1 MDMKKLAGDKA
12 ATYVKDGMVVGL
24 GTGSTAY
31 HMVNAVGEMV
41 KNGLKIQ
48 AIPTSKATEAQA
60 RELGIPLLTIDE
72 LDHVDLA
79 IDGVDEI
86 DPQFNAI
93 KGGGGAL
100 YREKVVASMAKEV
113 IWIMDESK
121 LVDKIGAFHL
131 PVEIAQYGSK
141 QAMERMAGYGW
152 NPVLRVRD
160 GKTFV
165 TDNGNYIAD
174 LHLGAGF
181 DIQDVYSKLT
191 GMLGVLEHGLFLNM
205 CKRMIV
211 GHSDGTVDVIE
222 NPSKQDGRHPTAGG
236 MNMDYN
242 ERNGSYSDDEL
253 LSRFSRPETPHTT
266 VQDDIPDD
274 PAALR
279 RDRGP
284 RPGIRMASGRPMRGM
299 KMQRPAGRKGGPNYR
314 AALCGAVLAF
324 FVIALLFFVLFMSR
338 GGKIKELN
346 SQIDTLGQDKQSLS
360 AQITSLQ
367 QQVDT
372 LTASMTSALPDATV
386 ADTNTIADLIPQL
399 ADGST
404 YVVQSSASQLRYI
417 KVPEGYLSDKL
428 GEYRDNSS
436 AYAAAQGDAPI
447 CTYYVLF
454 TDRVIGLAEGNV
466 GFVSMD
472 RAATGSTTTTPD
484 GFYDFVASFFK

>member
-1 MDMKKLAGDKA
+1 
-12 ATYVKDGMVVGL
+12 
-24 GTGSTAY
+24 
-31 HMVNAVGEMV
+31 
-41 KNGLKIQ
+41 
-48 AIPTSKATEAQA
+48 
-60 RELGIPLLTIDE
+60 
-72 LDHVDLA
+72 
-79 IDGVDEI
+79 
-86 DPQFNAI
+86 
-93 KGGGGAL
+93 
-100 YREKVVASMAKEV
+100 
-113 IWIMDESK
+113 
-121 LVDKIGAFHL
+121 
-131 PVEIAQYGSK
+131 
-141 QAMERMAGYGW
+141 
-152 NPVLRVRD
+152 
-160 GKTFV
+160 
-165 TDNGNYIAD
+165 
-174 LHLGAGF
+174 
-181 DIQDVYSKLT
+181 
-191 GMLGVLEHGLFLNM
+191 
-205 CKRMIV
+205 
-211 GHSDGTVDVIE
+211 
-222 NPSKQDGRHPTAGG
+222 
-236 MNMDYN
+236 MDYN

-253 LSRFSRPETPHTT
+253 LSRFSRPETPRTT

-454 TDRVIGLAEGNV
+454 TDRHR
-466 GFVSMD
+466 SC
-472 RAATGSTTTTPD
+472 
-484 GFYDFVASFFK
+484 

>member
-1 MDMKKLAGDKA
+1 
-12 ATYVKDGMVVGL
+12 
-24 GTGSTAY
+24 
-31 HMVNAVGEMV
+31 
-41 KNGLKIQ
+41 
-48 AIPTSKATEAQA
+48 
-60 RELGIPLLTIDE
+60 
-72 LDHVDLA
+72 
-79 IDGVDEI
+79 
-86 DPQFNAI
+86 
-93 KGGGGAL
+93 
-100 YREKVVASMAKEV
+100 
-113 IWIMDESK
+113 
-121 LVDKIGAFHL
+121 
-131 PVEIAQYGSK
+131 
-141 QAMERMAGYGW
+141 
-152 NPVLRVRD
+152 
-160 GKTFV
+160 
-165 TDNGNYIAD
+165 
-174 LHLGAGF
+174 
-181 DIQDVYSKLT
+181 
-191 GMLGVLEHGLFLNM
+191 
-205 CKRMIV
+205 
-211 GHSDGTVDVIE
+211 
-222 NPSKQDGRHPTAGG
+222 
-236 MNMDYN
+236 MDYN

-253 LSRFSRPETPHTT
+253 LSRFSRPETPRTT

-417 KVPEGYLSDKL
+417 KVPEGY
-428 GEYRDNSS
+428 
-436 AYAAAQGDAPI
+436 P
-447 CTYYVLF
+447 
-454 TDRVIGLAEGNV
+454 
-466 GFVSMD
+466 
-472 RAATGSTTTTPD
+472 
-484 GFYDFVASFFK
+484 